1 MYNTKATEG
10 ERSVTIIHVE
20 VLEETKF
27 SHKSQSPVGL
37 PRHTFPQGRQSVKN
51 LSREKSRWWAQST
64 PPPNRKRPNLSGKKW
79 WVPLHSDGTIRRRT
93 QAIRVVEFSS
103 GKYKIGKIFA

>member
-37 PRHTFPQGRQSVKN
+37 PRHTFPHTVNKYRHHIGMVKH
-51 LSREKSRWWAQST
+51 LY
-64 PPPNRKRPNLSGKKW
+64 L
-79 WVPLHSDGTIRRRT
+79 
-93 QAIRVVEFSS
+93 
-103 GKYKIGKIFA
+103 